1 MTQKE
6 TEYYLYCGI
15 KLGWHDKTFADYTN
29 DEKALKMVRN
39 YIRKSDEF
47 VNDGLGMYLWGSNGT
62 GKCLAK
68 GTKVIK
74 ADLTIIPV
82 EDVKVGDRLLRPDGK
97 FNTVLSITH
106 GIDNL
111 YKIHQKRFNDYVVNS
126 QHILSLKFMA
136 NDDVYAYKKGDILN
150 IPIKNFLNKSP
161 KFQKLFGG
169 WKPNLMKFE
178 EQEVLI
184 DPYFLGTWLGDGDS
198 NAIVLTSMDAT
209 IIRYWRNFAIKNGW
223 ELHKFSDNDTKS
235 KAHRYNIY
243 TRTSGGVNPLKELFK
258 NYNLINNKHIPIEY
272 IYNSSDVRLRLLAG
286 ILDTDGYRNS
296 STCSYEIAQK
306 RENLIDEIILLCRTL
321 GINCRKITKV
331 INGVT
336 YYKTH
341 ISIEDVPVPCRLQRK
356 IPSARKR
363 QTETRVSGITIESIG
378 KGEYYGFSLDGDNLF
393 LLEDFTVTHNSH
405 LLNCAF
411 KRFIEKGYTV
421 RLFSMDEL
429 VDKYTSSWYSD
440 EQKQDLTKI
449 LRDVQFLGI
458 DEFGK
463 NVDSSG
469 EPLPIPDFVKRVI
482 ESVVRYRVQMK
493 RPLWI
498 TSNTEPK
505 YVKKVFSEDVASLLS
520 EAVVTVCVTGGD
532 FRKTIASRNKRK
544 LM

>member
-62 GKCLAK
+62 GK
-68 GTKVIK
+68 
-74 ADLTIIPV
+74 
-82 EDVKVGDRLLRPDGK
+82 
-97 FNTVLSITH
+97 
-106 GIDNL
+106 
-111 YKIHQKRFNDYVVNS
+111 
-126 QHILSLKFMA
+126 
-136 NDDVYAYKKGDILN
+136 
-150 IPIKNFLNKSP
+150 
-161 KFQKLFGG
+161 
-169 WKPNLMKFE
+169 
-178 EQEVLI
+178 
-184 DPYFLGTWLGDGDS
+184 
-198 NAIVLTSMDAT
+198 
-209 IIRYWRNFAIKNGW
+209 
-223 ELHKFSDNDTKS
+223 
-235 KAHRYNIY
+235 
-243 TRTSGGVNPLKELFK
+243 
-258 NYNLINNKHIPIEY
+258 
-272 IYNSSDVRLRLLAG
+272 
-286 ILDTDGYRNS
+286 
-296 STCSYEIAQK
+296 
-306 RENLIDEIILLCRTL
+306 
-321 GINCRKITKV
+321 
-331 INGVT
+331 
-336 YYKTH
+336 
-341 ISIEDVPVPCRLQRK
+341 
-356 IPSARKR
+356 
-363 QTETRVSGITIESIG
+363 
-378 KGEYYGFSLDGDNLF
+378 
-393 LLEDFTVTHNSH
+393 SH

-463 NVDSSG
+463 NVDLSG